1 MTVLNGLLAAA
12 EWILQTSIKSSVL
25 IGLILL
31 VQWVL
36 RSKLSAR
43 WRYALWLLLLVR
55 MLLPFNIESKLSI
68 FNMVPQKEEPVVTAI
83 QEEPRQIQSPHT
95 ADYRIPVSSA
105 VQLSP
110 IQNNQSQPGLSPE
123 QILTIIW
130 FLGACVMAP
139 STFIGNMRLWRQL
152 KKYKPVTNKKIQ
164 KLFEQCKQD
173 MHVKQYVELVRLKQI
188 RVPALYGI
196 LKPKILLPDKVAASF
211 KMDDLKNIFYHELAH
226 LKRRDVLTAWITTIL
241 QICHWFN
248 PAIWFAFFRIRMDRE
263 LACHISDPEN
273 HKHTA
278 KPFSPCWIIYHQ
290 NTVFRSWWV
299 FLRLKRT

>member
-105 VQLSP
+105 V
-110 IQNNQSQPGLSPE
+110 
-123 QILTIIW
+123 
-130 FLGACVMAP
+130 
-139 STFIGNMRLWRQL
+139 
-152 KKYKPVTNKKIQ
+152 
-164 KLFEQCKQD
+164 
-173 MHVKQYVELVRLKQI
+173 
-188 RVPALYGI
+188 
-196 LKPKILLPDKVAASF
+196 
-211 KMDDLKNIFYHELAH
+211 
-226 LKRRDVLTAWITTIL
+226 
-241 QICHWFN
+241 
-248 PAIWFAFFRIRMDRE
+248 
-263 LACHISDPEN
+263 
-273 HKHTA
+273 
-278 KPFSPCWIIYHQ
+278 
-290 NTVFRSWWV
+290 
-299 FLRLKRT
+299 